1 MVPRLFSSRLS
12 ELLRRFPI
20 VSVLG
25 PRQCGKTTFIRSAL
39 PHWRYL
45 DIERPSDNAQ
55 IAGDPEAAFREF
67 KAHFILDE
75 AQELPGLFPVLRS
88 HIDQRRRLKGQV
100 VLLGSASPELIG
112 HVSESLAGRVGFL
125 EMTPFQWAELA
136 PRKAFKLDDF
146 WLRGG
151 FPDSALVANADAR
164 ADWAEGYTRT
174 FIERDLSAMGIDVSS
189 SQMRKLWTMLAHFNG
204 QIWNASQLA
213 ASLGTSY
220 HTVNRYADIL
230 ERTFLVRKLMPY
242 YANIGK
248 RIVKSPKIYMRDTGL
263 LHFFLNLRD
272 RKTLNVSPAR
282 GASWEGFVIEQA
294 IAALQ
299 RTLHQVQPFYWRTA
313 AGAEVDLLVSIK
325 NEWVPFEIK
334 LHSAPTRDMLH
345 GLRACMGD
353 LKLKRG
359 YVLYPGARAYPLSDR
374 ITALP
379 VEPFLRD
386 PLRVMQTTFYGRGT
400 DLISS

>member
-1 MVPRLFSSRLS
+1 MIPRLFSKRLS

-39 PHWRYL
+39 PRWRYL
-45 DIERPSDNAQ
+45 DIERPSDNVQ

-67 KAHFILDE
+67 KTHFILDE
-75 AQELPGLFPVLRS
+75 AQELPSLFPVLRS
-88 HIDQRRRLKGQV
+88 HVDQHRRLKGQV

-112 HVSESLAGRVGFL
+112 HISESLAGRVGFL

-136 PRKAFKLDDF
+136 PRRSLKLDDF

-151 FPDSALVANADAR
+151 FPDNALVANAAAR
-164 ADWAEGYTRT
+164 SDWSEGYTRT
-174 FIERDLSAMGIDVSS
+174 FIERDLSALGIDVSS
-189 SQMRKLWTMLAHFNG
+189 AQMRKLWTMLAHFNG

-213 ASLGTSY
+213 SSLGTSY
-220 HTVNRYADIL
+220 HTVNRYTDIL
-230 ERTFLVRKLMPY
+230 EQTFLVRKLMPY
-242 YANIGK
+242 YSNIGK

-263 LHFFLNLRD
+263 LHFFLNIRD
-272 RKTLNVSPAR
+272 QKTLRVSPAR

-299 RTLHQVQPFYWRTA
+299 QALPQVQVFYWRTA

-325 NEWVPFEIK
+325 NEWIPFEIK
-334 LHSAPTRDMLH
+334 LHSSPTRDMLH
-345 GLRACMGD
+345 GLKACMND

-359 YVLYPGARAYPLSDR
+359 YVLYPGARAYPLGDR

-379 VEPFLRD
+379 TEPFLRD
-386 PLRVMQTTFYGRGT
+386 PLTMLAATFYGPGT